1 MVIRITTRYRQEGKS
16 REKGTSNKE
25 RKLLG
30 YSVEGEGEQAG
41 TSQTTSELQ
50 RCQDDLPKGT
60 KQNRKQ
66 KESAKKQE
74 KKMKGIKD
82 KWEGGMFG

>member
-1 MVIRITTRYRQEGKS
+1 MQELYIIKGNYKNGNKNNHKAQAAGKS
-16 REKGTSNKE
+16 REKGTPNKE
-25 RKLLG
+25 RKPLG

-41 TSQTTSELQ
+41 TSQTISELQ

-66 KESAKKQE
+66 KESAKK
-74 KKMKGIKD
+74 
-82 KWEGGMFG
+82 

>member
-1 MVIRITTRYRQEGKS
+1 MVLRITTRYRQEGKS

-60 KQNRKQ
+60 KQNKKKKNLQKSRRK
-66 KESAKKQE
+66 K
-74 KKMKGIKD
+74 
-82 KWEGGMFG
+82 